1 MSSLI
6 SSTSTPSQ
14 ILQSLSSVYHNEHI
28 SDLISLRVT
37 LQRVTSPDI
46 IADPQLQTLLQKL
59 SDLNHLPPSRLNDT
73 LTRRQRLTTLSH
85 GGQTIST
92 SFMSQVTS
100 SITSLPPST
109 YDDAKLYKTLV
120 LTWSKSRNI
129 KPQLT
134 SKKKKVD
141 RKASKGRKIKYSKIA
156 KLENFTYPVE
166 RGGGEDEWMR
176 SMFK

>member
-6 SSTSTPSQ
+6 SLTSTPSQ
-14 ILQSLSSVYHNEHI
+14 ILQSLTSVYHNEHI

-37 LQRVTSPDI
+37 LQRVTSP
-46 IADPQLQTLLQKL
+46 DPQLQTLLQKL

-109 YDDAKLYKTLV
+109 YDDTKLYKTLV

-129 KPQLT
+129 KPTLT

-141 RKASKGRKIKYSKIA
+141 RKASKDRKIKYSKIA